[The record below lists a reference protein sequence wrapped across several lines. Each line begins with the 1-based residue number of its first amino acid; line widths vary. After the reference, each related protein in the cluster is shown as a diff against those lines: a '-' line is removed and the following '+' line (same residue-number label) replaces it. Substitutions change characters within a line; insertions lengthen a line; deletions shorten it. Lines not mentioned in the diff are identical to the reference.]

1 MEEITFADSRKALLF
16 GQQKINL
23 HPVGSEFEPKAYQPM
38 PGSGDLC
45 FITTT
50 PVAKVMEHISSC
62 GVEIILGPVPRAGA
76 TELITSVYCRDPDK
90 NLIEIANSLPHNRES
105 TSSQESR

>member
-1 MEEITFADSRKALLF
+1 MQLEKPDHIVLTVRNLQITCKFYTEVLGMEEITFADSRKALLF

-50 PVAKVMEHISSC
+50 PVAKVMEHIS
-62 GVEIILGPVPRAGA
+62 
-76 TELITSVYCRDPDK
+76 
-90 NLIEIANSLPHNRES
+90 
-105 TSSQESR
+105 